1 MCDAVTFCHSSF
13 SAPSSNLPDISVST
27 IDKDR
32 TLSATMEEDEGFNVV
47 TDGSNVDTGDFVG
60 VLVVSTGAVV
70 GELVLPGLDG
80 DSVGESVTSVS
91 VGFGVGRSVTGATE
105 GGSVVLVGLEEGDG
119 VPTGDGPPP
128 WHSELVQLPKMAK
141 PTVKFSSL
149 V

>member
-1 MCDAVTFCHSSF
+1 
-13 SAPSSNLPDISVST
+13 
-27 IDKDR
+27 
-32 TLSATMEEDEGFNVV
+32 MEEDDGFNVV

-80 DSVGESVTSVS
+80 DSVGASVTSVS
-91 VGFGVGRSVTGATE
+91 VGFSVGCSVTGATE
-105 GGSVVLVGLEEGDG
+105 GGSVVIVGLEEGDG
-119 VPTGDGPPP
+119 VPTGDGAGPPP

-141 PTVKFSSL
+141 PTVKLSSL